1 MSQGC
6 EGLPQ
11 RIEDSERPDIL
22 RFQARLIRGLAIS
35 SNTSKKWR
43 SQVKGILSEA
53 ATVIDVRFMY
63 VFMPGEGDT
72 WDLEFFWL
80 DEPSPE
86 TRSSTE
92 ALLKRKLAEDEAYRN
107 IGRFNLV
114 HTAVNERLPG
124 TPMAALDADLH
135 CRTFELETPHESG
148 SVGMGL
154 SRRERPHPLEGIAI
168 DSTLASFVN
177 IISVLKALSAYT
189 REIERFAARD
199 SLTNLY
205 NQTSFWDL
213 LRYEASRSKRHK
225 YAFTLLVIDLDN
237 FKAINDSFGHEAGD
251 EFLKDIAVILK
262 NAVRSGDIAARYAG
276 DQFTAILPVCD
287 EGQAHIVA
295 RRIIENVR
303 NHARPAAGG
312 VAIKGSV
319 SIGAAVYPDH
329 AGEPKDLFL
338 LADNMLTQAK
348 MRGKDRLSVPSEHD
362 SVEVLKSMGE
372 KSIMILDALANRRIV
387 PYFQPIVEVK
397 TGRIEA
403 FEVLT
408 RIALPDR
415 VVSAA
420 EFIERVEG
428 MGAIGRLDYQLFE
441 HTLAKV
447 RETNYTG
454 SLFIN
459 LSPRALVIS
468 EFMPTMRR
476 IMRDYELDPAKLIF
490 EITERDTVK
499 NVELFEKF
507 IHELKQDG
515 VRFAID
521 DFGSGYSSFQYIKTF
536 SVDFLKVDGSFI
548 RSLVDKGMVEKHI
561 VASIA
566 ALAKNLQ
573 IKTIAECVESRE
585 ILGEVESAGIDY
597 AQGYFI
603 QRPSPDL
610 L

>member
-1 MSQGC
+1 MSQEC
-6 EGLPQ
+6 EGLP
-11 RIEDSERPDIL
+11 RPIEDSERPDIL

-35 SNTSKKWR
+35 SNTPKKWR
-43 SQVKGILSEA
+43 SHVKGILSEA
-53 ATVIDVRFMY
+53 ATVIAVQFMY
-63 VFMPGEGDT
+63 AFIPGEGDT
-72 WDLEFFWL
+72 WDLEFFWF

-86 TRSSTE
+86 TRSSAE
-92 ALLKRKLAEDEAYRN
+92 ALVKRKLAEDEAYRN

-135 CRTFELETPHESG
+135 CRTFELQTPRESG
-148 SVGMGL
+148 LVGMGL

-168 DSTLASFVN
+168 DGTLASFVN
-177 IISVLKALSAYT
+177 SISVLKALSSYT

-199 SLTNLY
+199 PLTNLY

-213 LRYEASRSKRHK
+213 LRYEASRSKRHM

-262 NAVRSGDIAARYAG
+262 NAVRSGDITARFAG

-303 NHARPAAGG
+303 NHSRPAASG

-329 AGEPKDLFL
+329 AWEPKDLFL

-454 SLFIN
+454 NLFIN
-459 LSPRALVIS
+459 LSPRALVLP
-468 EFMPTMRR
+468 EFLPTMRK
-476 IMRDYELDPAKLIF
+476 IMRDYGFDPAKLIF

-499 NVELFEKF
+499 NVNLFEKF

-566 ALAKNLQ
+566 ALAENLR